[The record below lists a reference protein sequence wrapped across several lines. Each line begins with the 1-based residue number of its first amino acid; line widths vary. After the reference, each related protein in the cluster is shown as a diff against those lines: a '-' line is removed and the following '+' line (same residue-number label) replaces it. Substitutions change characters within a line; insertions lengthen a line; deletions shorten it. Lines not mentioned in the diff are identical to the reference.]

1 MVIIGRHNRMFNS
14 GQFYLSFIYVCSS
27 SSSIGQ
33 HRLKVKNPL
42 KVFVMRSSSMIY
54 LLPYISTSC
63 YLATWSLGDGAG
75 VNRSR
80 LSQCLLLCSPI
91 ATRYPT
97 WTRPSAASQS
107 PSPCSWSRRTPLRLR
122 VEAGWGCGA
131 GASTSPAPIPCR
143 ATTSCLH
150 HLPPSPETV
159 RLSVHLTICL
169 SSLRICLKTFESAAN

>member
-1 MVIIGRHNRMFNS
+1 MFNS
-14 GQFYLSFIYVCSS
+14 GQIYLSFSYVCSS
-27 SSSIGQ
+27 SSSRIGR
-33 HRLKVKNPL
+33 HTLKVKSPL
-42 KVFVMRSSSMIY
+42 KVLVMQSSSVIY
-54 LLPYISTSC
+54 LLPDVSTSC
-63 YLATWSLGDGAG
+63 YPATWSLGDGAG

-107 PSPCSWSRRTPLRLR
+107 PSPRSWTRRTPLKLR
-122 VEAGWGCGA
+122 VGAGWGCGA
-131 GASTSPAPIPCR
+131 GATTSPAPIPCR

-159 RLSVHLTICL
+159 SLSVCL
-169 SSLRICLKTFESAAN
+169 PKVLSFLKDLP